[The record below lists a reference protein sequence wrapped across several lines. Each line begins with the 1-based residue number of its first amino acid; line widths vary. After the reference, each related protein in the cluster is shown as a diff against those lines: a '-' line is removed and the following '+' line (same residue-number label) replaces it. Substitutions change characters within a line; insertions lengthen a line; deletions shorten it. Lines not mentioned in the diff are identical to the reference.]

1 MNANTKEKYDNETK
15 NFETLKYNLS
25 DNTDILL
32 DNSCNPDANFFNKKF
47 QKSLDTPYLISGDNT
62 PLKLPGLHISNKSIE
77 RKYSIKF
84 LRAMLDEHIAWNN
97 HIHAIEKKLAKNIGL
112 LYGARQFLDKE
123 ITSDYILL
131 IYPFL
136 FKLC

>member
-1 MNANTKEKYDNETK
+1 
-15 NFETLKYNLS
+15 
-25 DNTDILL
+25 
-32 DNSCNPDANFFNKKF
+32 
-47 QKSLDTPYLISGDNT
+47 
-62 PLKLPGLHISNKSIE
+62 
-77 RKYSIKF
+77 
-84 LRAMLDEHIAWNN
+84 MLDEHIAWNN